1 MHHQVGVRDARVDF
15 LDALDRQGVPGRRLG
30 ELVGAVAGADGD
42 GQGVD
47 LGLLHEVGGFF
58 RIGQQ
63 LAVVQHAFRADAVFL
78 AGHAGFQEPRQP
90 SSPSTDTPQAW
101 ANATVCWVTRTL

>member
-63 LAVVQHAFRADAVFL
+63 LAVVQHALDVYKR
-78 AGHAGFQEPRQP
+78 
-90 SSPSTDTPQAW
+90 QAW
-101 ANATVCWVTRTL
+101 ARLSR